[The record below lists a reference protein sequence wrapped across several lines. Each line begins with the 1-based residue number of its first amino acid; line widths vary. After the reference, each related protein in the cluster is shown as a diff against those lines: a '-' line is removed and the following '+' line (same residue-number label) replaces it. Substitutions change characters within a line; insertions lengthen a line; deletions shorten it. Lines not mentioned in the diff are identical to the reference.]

1 MTLQDLGNL
10 GEIVGS
16 LAVVISLLY
25 LAAQIRQNSR
35 LLRAS
40 ALEQQ
45 MAAGAAMLQTTGG
58 SLETARVLGRGLGG
72 LDQLQGAERTQFFSL
87 LGLAFI
93 GFQTSWYL
101 HAEGLSNEDMWRR
114 QRSIIRWYLSQ
125 PGVRAWWDGFAR
137 ETVMSA
143 GFVKMVEAE
152 LLGAVPQQSAA
163 RRGAVAAEV
172 AAGATSEP
180 GATR

>member
-58 SLETARVLGRGLGG
+58 SLETARVLGRGMRG

-101 HAEGLSNEDMWRR
+101 QREGLSNEDMWRR
-114 QRSIIRWYLSQ
+114 QQSIVRWYLCQ

-137 ETVMSA
+137 QTVMSA
-143 GFVKMVEAE
+143 GFVQMVEKELIDPVEPEPAE
-152 LLGAVPQQSAA
+152 HPSTEAGAP
-163 RRGAVAAEV
+163 
-172 AAGATSEP
+172 AGATTEQ
-180 GATR
+180 GATP